1 MDHRMDL
8 GKVFGRSSV
17 HPPWVDV
24 NCLVLLNG
32 RLRIKHLSEAMA
44 KLNKIQNMLQT
55 RKRSRPESSTQEQAS
70 LAVASSG
77 HMTTTTHGK
86 VSSSVVPNHVST
98 LDIISGASRAGDK
111 NKNGTN
117 PNKRVRTSIADVRV
131 CICKPCVNPKV
142 SGLRL
147 SLLIHDIVQVLASI
161 YSNILTAVG
170 KNCSSRVVPAI

>member
-8 GKVFGRSSV
+8 GKFFGRSSV

-24 NCLVLLNG
+24 NFLVLLNR
-32 RLRIKHLSEAMA
+32 RLLIKHLSEAMA

-86 VSSSVVPNHVST
+86 VSSSTVPNHVST
-98 LDIISGASRAGDK
+98 
-111 NKNGTN
+111 
-117 PNKRVRTSIADVRV
+117 RVLSVELHEQETRTRME
-131 CICKPCVNPKV
+131 
-142 SGLRL
+142 
-147 SLLIHDIVQVLASI
+147 LI
-161 YSNILTAVG
+161 
-170 KNCSSRVVPAI
+170 

>member
-1 MDHRMDL
+1 MDL
-8 GKVFGRSSV
+8 GKFFGKSSV

-24 NCLVLLNG
+24 NFLVLLNG

-86 VSSSVVPNHVST
+86 VSSSAVPNHVST

-131 CICKPCVNPKV
+131 CIC
-142 SGLRL
+142 
-147 SLLIHDIVQVLASI
+147 
-161 YSNILTAVG
+161 
-170 KNCSSRVVPAI
+170 

>member
-8 GKVFGRSSV
+8 GKFFGRSSV

-24 NCLVLLNG
+24 NFLVLLNG

-86 VSSSVVPNHVST
+86 VSSSTVPNHVST
-98 LDIISGASRAGDK
+98 
-111 NKNGTN
+111 
-117 PNKRVRTSIADVRV
+117 RVSSVELHEQEIRTRME
-131 CICKPCVNPKV
+131 
-142 SGLRL
+142 
-147 SLLIHDIVQVLASI
+147 LI
-161 YSNILTAVG
+161 
-170 KNCSSRVVPAI
+170 